1 MAKNLAAKGSLSL
14 PLIVYNRN
22 TARAHEFQA
31 RNANTIVATSV
42 GEAVSKADIIL
53 TCVGDDDAIRE
64 IANASVTTGTV
75 QNKIFVD
82 CSTVHPDTTTAIAQL
97 FQQHGAR
104 FVASPVF
111 GAPAMAA
118 LGQII
123 PVLAGPSDAIEQ
135 VKPFT
140 TGVIAKGVIEFRD
153 QPPAMASQLKI
164 LGNTFVLT
172 MVESIAEGLVVAE
185 KCGLGADAL
194 HQFFEAVFPGPYVA
208 YSNRMRSGD
217 YHERTE
223 PLFAIDLA
231 RKDGRHALDLAD
243 KAGAAMQGVQLAESY
258 MVQVKAHIGTRGD
271 LASVYGVARLKAG
284 LNFEN

>member
-31 RNANTIVATSV
+31 SNASTIVAISV
-42 GEAVSKADIIL
+42 GEAVSKADIIF

-82 CSTVHPDTTTAIAQL
+82 STVHPDTTTAIAQL
-97 FQQHGAR
+97 FQQHGAC

-111 GAPAMAA
+111 GAPAKAA
-118 LGQII
+118 SGQII

-153 QPPAMASQLKI
+153 QPPAKASQLKI

-172 MVESIAEGLVVAE
+172 MVESIA
-185 KCGLGADAL
+185 
-194 HQFFEAVFPGPYVA
+194 
-208 YSNRMRSGD
+208 
-217 YHERTE
+217 
-223 PLFAIDLA
+223 
-231 RKDGRHALDLAD
+231 
-243 KAGAAMQGVQLAESY
+243 
-258 MVQVKAHIGTRGD
+258 
-271 LASVYGVARLKAG
+271 
-284 LNFEN
+284 